1 MIIKEGNKRVI
12 KGRDKLAEK
21 IFNKIPY
28 RYCFITGSFL
38 YKDKYKDIDMFVITR
53 SKKKVKKI
61 DKKINITFLDFND
74 LYSLF
79 YHSIS
84 KYCLAKNNLP
94 ERPIKITIA
103 SYWGV
108 VSEAIPLIFNEK
120 NKFHKHIR
128 DLVLYTEYLN
138 KNKILDSI
146 ELKQKIAEFKNY
158 KEVLSYIN
166 KFLPLN
172 IKNKAE
178 KSYIKR
184 FFYSQAGFYKKNFD
198 IAGQKYLYNEVH
210 NIIKVV
216 NSG

>member
-1 MIIKEGNKRVI
+1 MIIKYGNKSTI
-12 KGRDKLAEK
+12 KGREELAER

-38 YKDKYKDIDMFVITR
+38 YKEKYKDIDIFVITR

-61 DKKINITFLDFND
+61 DKKTNITFLDFND

-84 KYCLAKNNLP
+84 KYCIAKNILP
-94 ERPIKITIA
+94 KKPIKITMA
-103 SYWGV
+103 GYWDIV
-108 VSEAIPLIFNEK
+108 NEAIPSIFNEK
-120 NKFHKHIR
+120 NKFHKYIR

-138 KNKILDSI
+138 KNKILDSF
-146 ELKQKIAEFKNY
+146 ELKEKIAKFKNY
-158 KEVLSYIN
+158 KDILEYID

-172 IKNKAE
+172 IRNKAE

-184 FFYSQAGFYKKNFD
+184 FFYSQAGFYKKNFE
-198 IAGQKYLYNEVH
+198 IAGQKYLYDKVH
-210 NIIKVV
+210 NIIKVI
-216 NSG
+216 NYG